1 MFYFLTTLL
10 KIVKEGYFCTIVKN
24 TTLHEI
30 KGFLSNRDPLGK
42 KNID

>member
-1 MFYFLTTLL
+1 MFDFLPSFL
-10 KIVKEGYFCTIVKN
+10 KIVKEGYFCTIVKT

-42 KNID
+42 EY